1 MEALFST
8 SAPFVV
14 PSEVDFFSII
24 VGVVTGALCGCGRK
38 LDIVGCIVAGLL
50 TAYGGGIIRDLLL
63 QDEGI
68 YFMDNPGV
76 VLICIALAAF
86 VFYFRGW
93 FARLD
98 RSLFVLDA
106 FSVALFAL
114 AGANKA
120 FQCGEGVVMVVLLGA
135 ITSVGGG
142 ALRDVCTGVVPSVF
156 RSSNYYAVA
165 GVAGSVAFAALAFA
179 GVPLIVAAVAC
190 VAVVVALRCLSVR
203 YGWTTAAEAD
213 YYPYVSRGARKV
225 RDAAKG
231 LIDRHRPS

>member
-1 MEALFST
+1 MDVLLSN

-24 VGVVTGALCGCGRK
+24 VGVITGALCGCGRK
-38 LDIVGCIVAGLL
+38 LDIVGCVVAGLL

-63 QDEGI
+63 QDQGI
-68 YFMDNPGV
+68 YFMDHPDV
-76 VLICIALAAF
+76 VLICIGLAAL
-86 VFYFRGW
+86 VFYFRGG
-93 FARLD
+93 FDRLD
-98 RSLFVLDA
+98 RSIFVLDA

-120 FQCGEGVVMVVLLGA
+120 FQCGEGFVMVVLMGA

-165 GVAGSVAFAALAFA
+165 GVAGSLAFAALAFA
-179 GVPLIVAAVAC
+179 GAPLLVAAVTC
-190 VAVVVALRCLSVR
+190 VAVVVGLRCLSVR

-213 YYPYVSRGARKV
+213 YYPHVSRGVRKV

-231 LIDRHRPS
+231 LYDRHRPS

>member
-1 MEALFST
+1 MDLLFSH
-8 SAPFVV
+8 SVPFVV
-14 PSEVDFFSII
+14 PSEVDFFSIV
-24 VGVVTGALCGCGRK
+24 VGVLTGALCGCGRK

-50 TAYGGGIIRDLLL
+50 TAYGGGIMRDLLL
-63 QDEGI
+63 QDQGI
-68 YFMDNPGV
+68 YFMEHPGS

-93 FARLD
+93 FDRLD
-98 RSLFVLDA
+98 RSLLVLDA

-120 FQCGEGVVMVVLLGA
+120 FQCGESFLMVVLLGA

-165 GVAGSVAFAALAFA
+165 GVAGSLAFAALAYVGA
-179 GVPLIVAAVAC
+179 PLVVAAVLC

-213 YYPYVSRGARKV
+213 YYPHVTRGVRKV

-231 LIDRHRPS
+231 ALRRRRP